1 MNIYFKKK
9 IALQYILIFTLNA
22 ITDMIKFCTRLVFEI
37 IVATFSNILR
47 LIEFSC
53 NWNIFVTADEFFSI

>member
-1 MNIYFKKK
+1 M
-9 IALQYILIFTLNA
+9 
-22 ITDMIKFCTRLVFEI
+22 VFEI

-53 NWNIFVTADEFFSI
+53 ITEIYADEFFI

>member
-1 MNIYFKKK
+1 M
-9 IALQYILIFTLNA
+9 
-22 ITDMIKFCTRLVFEI
+22 VFEI

-53 NWNIFVTADEFFSI
+53 NRNIRWRIFYLNIPFRYFEKKNIF